1 MSAFAALSAIPPQRV
16 WEGILARGVHGERLS
31 LAVVELDPNAV
42 VGLHEHDHEQLGIV
56 LMGSLRFTVGDE
68 TRDLGPG
75 ETWCIPSNT
84 RHEATAGP
92 DGAVVIDVF
101 APVREDWRALPTEER
116 APRWPRASG
125 A

>member
-1 MSAFAALSAIPPQRV
+1 MSAFSALRSVPARAI
-16 WEGILARGVHGERLS
+16 WEGIAARTVDGERLT

-42 VGLHEHDHEQLGIV
+42 VGAHDHEHEQLGMV
-56 LMGSLRFTVGDE
+56 LEGAMRFTVGDE

-84 RHEATAGP
+84 RHQATAGP
-92 DGAVVIDVF
+92 DGAIVIDVF